1 MAWGGR
7 WGETLALR
15 PQVERLGVSSL
26 CSSRLLCLGFYKR
39 GQRRQGFGPSALRPW
54 AQRPRSLPG
63 VPCTCTFLHALPRCP
78 DSVLLPQ
85 DLWGPCKWPL
95 SADPA
100 LPAESLG
107 GSCEASLLSL
117 RGCGG
122 PACSWLEGE
131 DPGFSHRTIRAPVYS

>member
-1 MAWGGR
+1 MRGWECLPSDLPGCCAWGFINGVQTPGVWPISPQAR
-7 WGETLALR
+7 ARR
-15 PQVERLGVSSL
+15 P
-26 CSSRLLCLGFYKR
+26 C
-39 GQRRQGFGPSALRPW
+39 
-54 AQRPRSLPG
+54 SLPG
-63 VPCTCTFLHALPRCP
+63 VPCTCSFLCALPRCP

-122 PACSWLEGE
+122 PARSWLEGE